1 MEVMEIN
8 EHSKEFLDSAYV
20 IALASETDQFH
31 KQAMRESKRLLMDK
45 VELITTDVVLLEIA
59 GALARP
65 PLRVLAIGVIETL
78 RSSNSVT
85 IIQLTSRL
93 FEESWQLYKS
103 RADKS
108 WSWVD
113 CISFVVMHAYSI
125 QSALTSDQH
134 FEQAGF
140 IALLRQ

>member
-1 MEVMEIN
+1 MEATGMSERN
-8 EHSKEFLDSAYV
+8 KEFLDSAYV

-31 KQAMRESKRLLMDK
+31 KQAVRESERLLRDK
-45 VELITTDVVLLEIA
+45 IELITTEAVLLEIA

-65 PLRVLAIGVIETL
+65 PLRTLAIEIIEML
-78 RSSNSVT
+78 LSSNSVT
-85 IIQLTSRL
+85 IVQLTSHL
-93 FEESWQLYKS
+93 LEESWHLYKS

-113 CISFVVMHAYSI
+113 CISFVVMQEFKI
-125 QSALTSDQH
+125 QAALTSDQH

-140 IALLRQ
+140 VALLRR